1 MSGLGLINTT
11 VFLAKQ
17 PMLIWSKLAPVAS
30 CTRFCISVL
39 LPATLN
45 ALAILVDKYYEI
57 PLIFSFSS
65 NVDEDLK
72 SLEEAKKNIS
82 FSSSVDVKPTKYMCC
97 RSVRRKLFWK
107 IGEVTYGGQILV
119 TRIPSI
125 SLKRRRSTSKQVSLN
140 VAKMCTIEVPCIW
153 EPLQGSSFKELNRNP
168 ILKMRQGI
176 FRRDEE
182 GSFLQCLLSNTLLQI
197 SCT

>member
-1 MSGLGLINTT
+1 MKISNLWR
-11 VFLAKQ
+11 KQ
-17 PMLIWSKLAPVAS
+17 KQK
-30 CTRFCISVL
+30 IS
-39 LPATLN
+39 
-45 ALAILVDKYYEI
+45 
-57 PLIFSFSS
+57 S
-65 NVDEDLK
+65 
-72 SLEEAKKNIS
+72 
-82 FSSSVDVKPTKYMCC
+82 SSSVDVKPTKYMCC
-97 RSVRRKLFWK
+97 RSMRRKLFWK

-140 VAKMCTIEVPCIW
+140 VAKMCTTEVPCIW

-176 FRRDEE
+176 FRRGEE

-197 SCT
+197 SCTCIAHGGLIYATTYSSRIATFLQDAATRHEPATVTHSRREW